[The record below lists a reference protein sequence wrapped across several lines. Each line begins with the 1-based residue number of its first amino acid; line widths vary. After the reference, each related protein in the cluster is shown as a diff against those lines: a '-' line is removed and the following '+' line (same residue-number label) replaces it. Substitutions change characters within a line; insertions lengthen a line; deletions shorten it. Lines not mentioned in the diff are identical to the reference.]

1 MLQDIRSASRSGWT
15 YIMVGV
21 LIVVF
26 AVFFG
31 APLDGCGSATQ
42 RALVA
47 KVGGEDLHTDDV
59 NIIYNR
65 TFGGQRT
72 VDESQIRNQQ
82 AVALRALLLIHVM
95 AEKAEDLGLRVSDE
109 ELQAY
114 IKDPLN
120 NFEFL
125 YAYGQSGSFDGPF
138 YKAYVQNQLRT
149 PLPKY
154 EDFKRREL
162 LARKYVSLLEAQIQA
177 SEWEIRELH
186 KVRNESVTFEYIK
199 LDPETLMDAIEVS
212 DEEITAFLAEN
223 KAVVE
228 KYYTDNKADYEDAEE
243 VRLRRIFI
251 LKPGE
256 AEGDDKREE
265 AAKKFATAK
274 TRVESENFADVA
286 GELTEDFAKEKQGL
300 MDWSTLENLDQNIAK
315 AIADAKVGDVREVE
329 TDFAYM
335 LVKVEE
341 RKEAKVTPLS
351 EVERDIAGTILKT
364 QKVDAEIKR
373 MAEALLAAAGS
384 QPDLQA
390 ALDSLK
396 PAAGEDGVRP
406 ESPWDALSVSVAQDV
421 TLEGQDLSALL
432 GRPMPGLGRPWD
444 MIPGIGKS
452 KELALDVFKLTEA
465 EPLAKKVYQVTG
477 SSFIVRL
484 KSKQEATD
492 EKLAETRDELA
503 LEIRGTK
510 ISQLL
515 GSWPALFSRPIS
527 NFGEPVT
534 KYGPV
539 LEQMLKDAIED
550 KTVRLFEANYPAATQ
565 ITTPP
570 EEAPGI
576 AGLEQLVQ

>member
-15 YIMVGV
+15 YILVGA

-31 APLDGCGSATQ
+31 APLDGCGQSTQ
-42 RALVA
+42 RVKVA
-47 KVGGEDLHTDDV
+47 KVGGTVLFSDDV

-72 VDESQIRNQQ
+72 VDESQIISQQ
-82 AVALRALLLIHVM
+82 AVSLRALLLIHLM
-95 AEKAEDLGLRVSDE
+95 ANRAEALGLRVSDKE
-109 ELQAY
+109 FEAY

-125 YAYGQSGSFDGPF
+125 YAYGQSGGFDGPF
-138 YKAYVQNQLRT
+138 YKAYVQNQLRA

-154 EDFKRREL
+154 EAFKRREL
-162 LARKYVSLLEAQIQA
+162 LARKYVSLLEMQVQA
-177 SEWEIRELH
+177 SEWEIEDLH
-186 KVRNESVTFEYIK
+186 KVRNESVSFEYVK
-199 LDPETLMDAIEVS
+199 LDPEVVMNFIQAS
-212 DEEITAFLAEN
+212 DEDITAFLASN
-223 KAVVE
+223 KEAVE
-228 KYYTDNKADYEDAEE
+228 AYFTTNKSNYEEAEE

-251 LKPGE
+251 LKPG
-256 AEGDDKREE
+256 ASEGDDQIE
-265 AAKKFATAK
+265 AAKKKFESAK
-274 TRVESENFADVA
+274 TRAAAEDFADVA

-341 RKEAKVTPLS
+341 RKEAKKTPLV
-351 EVERDIAGTILKT
+351 EVERDIAAQLLKRE
-364 QKVDAEIKR
+364 KVDVEVARLAQEIQ
-373 MAEALLAAAGS
+373 EAAKS
-384 QPDLQA
+384 HESLQA
-390 ALDSLK
+390 TVDALR
-396 PAAGEDGVRP
+396 PAAGDDGERP
-406 ESPWDALSVSVAQDV
+406 SSPWDGVSVSVAENV

-465 EPLAKKVYQVTG
+465 EPLGKKVYRVTG
-477 SSFIVRL
+477 SSYIVRF
-484 KSKQEATD
+484 KSKQEATP
-492 EKLAETRDELA
+492 EKLAETRDELEM
-503 LEIRGTK
+503 EIRGTK
-510 ISQLL
+510 VSQLL
-515 GSWPALFSRPIS
+515 GPWPALFSRPVS
-527 NFGEPVT
+527 NFGDPVQ

-539 LEQMLKDAIED
+539 LEQMLTEGIAN
-550 KTVRLFEANYPAATQ
+550 KTVRLYEKQYPAAIR

-570 EEAPGI
+570 EDAPGI
-576 AGLEQLVQ
+576 PGLEALF